1 MNSREPGTGEGT
13 ASICCHL
20 RSIAEHIR
28 RVKLL
33 VEDDDCCV
41 DIVKQIIAV
50 QQAILKV
57 NKMVLNHYLHTCA
70 ITAVPGKD
78 PDKRE
83 RIIEEFWA
91 VLNATSTL

>member
-1 MNSREPGTGEGT
+1 MNRGESVAGEVNT
-13 ASICCHL
+13 NIRCHL

-50 QQAILKV
+50 QQAIQKV
-57 NKMVLNHYLHTCA
+57 NEMVLHHYLHSCA
-70 ITAVPGKD
+70 TAAVRGKD
-78 PDKRE
+78 PAKRE
-83 RIIEEFWA
+83 RIIDEIWA
-91 VLNATSTL
+91 VFCATGKL